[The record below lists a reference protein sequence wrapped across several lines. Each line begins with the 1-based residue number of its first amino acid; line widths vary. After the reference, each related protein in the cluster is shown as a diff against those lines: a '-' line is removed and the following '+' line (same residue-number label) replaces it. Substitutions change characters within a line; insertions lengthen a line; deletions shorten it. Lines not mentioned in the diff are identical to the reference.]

1 MSVESNVIDRL
12 ITPVG
17 ECFTPEVAE
26 RITALKAD
34 GQLQARV
41 DELAEKANCGRLSD
55 EERAE
60 YETYVSFADFV
71 ALLQIKARNL
81 LDGTSGAA

>member
-1 MSVESNVIDRL
+1 MSVETNVIDRL

-17 ECFTPEVAE
+17 ECLTPEVAQ
-26 RITALKAD
+26 RIATIKAD
-34 GQLQARV
+34 GELQRRV
-41 DELAEKANCGRLSD
+41 DELARKANSGRLNE

-60 YETYVSFADFV
+60 YETYVNFADFV

-81 LDGTSGAA
+81 LEGFSQRS